1 MADKPGGESPVM
13 RIHLIGIGGAG
24 LSAIAT
30 VLLEQGHEVSGSDM
44 VASPVTERLIEHGAK
59 VYIGHAAQQ
68 LGDAE
73 AVVVS
78 SAIPADNPELV
89 EARQR
94 GTPVFKRA
102 EWLGRM
108 MAGRRGIAIAGTHG
122 KTTTTAL
129 IALILRDAGEDPT
142 FIVGGVIPEMG
153 AGAAVGCGPYF
164 VIEAD
169 EYDYTFLGLKPE
181 IAVLTSVDWDHPDCF
196 PSEEA
201 LRLAFRRFLGL
212 LPADGLIVACGD
224 EPGVRAVL
232 EPPSPGEGPGVRVLS
247 APVVTYGL
255 GRWNDWRAECA
266 RAGSPLFNDF
276 SAWRGQ
282 SRIGD
287 FRLSIPG
294 VHNVKNALAALVVAD
309 HLGLDLERVGAT
321 LRIFR
326 GVARRF
332 ELKGE
337 AQDVVVIDD
346 YAHHPTEVRATLA
359 AARERYPER
368 TIWAVFQPHTFS
380 RTSALLD
387 QFAASLAEA
396 DQAVVTAIFA
406 AREQDDGSISGADIV
421 KRMPHQKARYIADW
435 RFVTYYLLANLRPG
449 DLLLTLGA
457 GDVYKIGE
465 LVLHQLAI
473 NNE

>member
-1 MADKPGGESPVM
+1 M

-24 LSAIAT
+24 LSAIAI
-30 VLLEQGHEVSGSDM
+30 VLLGQDHEVSGSDM
-44 VASPVTERLIEHGAK
+44 VASPVTEYLIKQGAK
-59 VYIGHAAQQ
+59 VYIGHDAQQ

-89 EARQR
+89 EAQR
-94 GTPVFKRA
+94 RGIAVFKRA

-129 IALILRDAGEDPT
+129 IALVLRDAGQDPT
-142 FIVGGVIPEMG
+142 FIVGGVIPEVG
-153 AGAAVGCGPYF
+153 AGAAFGSGQYF
-164 VIEAD
+164 VVEAD
-169 EYDYTFLGLKPE
+169 EYDYTFLGLSPE
-181 IAVLTSVDWDHPDCF
+181 IAVLTHVEWDHPDCF

-201 LRLAFRRFLGL
+201 SRLAFQRFLAL
-212 LPADGLIVACGD
+212 VPPDGLTVACGD

-232 EPPSPGEGPGVRVLS
+232 EPGGPPSPVI
-247 APVVTYGL
+247 TYGL
-255 GRWNDWRAECA
+255 GDWNDWRAECVMVGA
-266 RAGSPLFNDF
+266 AERNDF
-276 SAWRGQ
+276 TVWQGQ
-282 SRIGD
+282 RQVGN
-287 FRLSIPG
+287 FRLTIPG

-309 HLGLDLERVGAT
+309 HLGIDLEQASTT
-321 LRIFR
+321 LHRFR

-337 AQDVVVIDD
+337 VQNVVVVDD
-346 YAHHPTEVRATLA
+346 YAHHPTEIRATLA
-359 AARERYPER
+359 AARDRYPNR
-368 TIWAVFQPHTFS
+368 RIWAVFQPHTFS
-380 RTSALLD
+380 RTHAMRD

-396 DQAVVTAIFA
+396 DRVIVTAIFA

-421 KRMPHQKARYIADW
+421 EQMRHHQARYIADL
-435 RFVTYYLLANLRPG
+435 RFAAYYLLAHLRPG

-457 GDVYKIGE
+457 GDVHKVGE
-465 LVLHQLAI
+465 LVLG
-473 NNE
+473 EFSKRPGG